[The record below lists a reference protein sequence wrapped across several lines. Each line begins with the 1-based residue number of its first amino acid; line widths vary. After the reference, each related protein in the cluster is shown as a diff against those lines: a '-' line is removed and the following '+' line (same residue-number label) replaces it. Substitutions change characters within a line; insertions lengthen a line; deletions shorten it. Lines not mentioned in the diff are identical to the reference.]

1 MVRMTREERRAH
13 NRFLLIT
20 AAERIFASKGVE
32 GASLDDV
39 ATEAEL
45 TKGAVYSNFR
55 SKGELILEVIRYRQ
69 NDSGEAREFQ
79 DVLSGSSDDFARLE
93 AWCDGWVAAAKSGER
108 TAYIRLLF
116 NFLPYALKDPELT
129 SQFAALLKPD
139 EDAAARSPIPSGS
152 AFSQIP
158 AVDQFRILTALDI
171 GLAALMMFEGDEV
184 RPELYKTAVLAL
196 ARTAPVGTQPL
207 DDVDESQD
215 GGEEPVERYEEFRED
230 ADD

>member
-79 DVLSGSSDDFARLE
+79 NVLSGSSDDFARLE

-108 TAYIRLLF
+108 TAYMRLLF
-116 NFLPYALKDPELT
+116 DFLPYALRDPELT
-129 SQFAALLKPD
+129 SQFADLLRPD
-139 EDAAARSPIPSGS
+139 EDAMARSPIPSGS

-158 AVDQFRILTALDI
+158 AADQFRILIALDI
-171 GLAALMMFEGDEV
+171 GLAALMMFDGDEV

-196 ARTAPVGTQPL
+196 AHTAPADTGRL
-207 DDVDESQD
+207 DSPDEPQE
-215 GGEEPVERYEEFRED
+215 GGDEPVERHED
-230 ADD
+230 LR